1 MLRSILTTFQH
12 QRSKIV
18 LLCCIALAILLF
30 SKLMIQ
36 HIWTYKNVI
45 ATTPATKPANTL
57 LQTIIDSYNSS
68 HTLSKLQM
76 AEVRTFDE
84 GASSDSGE
92 SYNFAVIAPGTPI
105 PNGFE
110 VIASLNEEKVVLV
123 CYKENHFGQLQ
134 EISNATINIVHI
146 NDYDEGVL
154 RKLLD
159 FFETPDQ
166 RNKIYVISLENF
178 LESKILP
185 NRAVYAFFLNP
196 FSSTSNTIFKT
207 RLQKLHDKLHVTE
220 IDLAELVD
228 YSPLFFSST
237 LKKGELNIH
246 PLLPSEDIDTVS
258 AYTYLVARTSV
269 SEEVISRILTSL
281 NASKKLIHDKVARN
295 ALLNVEGISE
305 AKNIAFHRGYK
316 KFLSGEN
323 ESFFQKNSDT
333 IYILGVVVAVISSFI
348 YSNYKERKRKAD
360 ESHTEI
366 LEAFEDL
373 EKDWDEDISSEDKQ
387 KFWKQKRFYP
397 ISSSIKVIKK
407 PF

>member
-1 MLRSILTTFQH
+1 
-12 QRSKIV
+12 V
-18 LLCCIALAILLF
+18 
-30 SKLMIQ
+30 IQ

-123 CYKENHFGQLQ
+123 SHKENHFGQLQ

-178 LESKILP
+178 LESKMLP
-185 NRAVYAFFLNP
+185 NRMVYAFFLNP
-196 FSSTSNTIFKT
+196 FSSTSNAIFKT
-207 RLQKLHDKLHVTE
+207 RLQKLHDKLDVTE

-258 AYTYLVARTSV
+258 AYFTTVHLFP
-269 SEEVISRILTSL
+269 
-281 NASKKLIHDKVARN
+281 SK
-295 ALLNVEGISE
+295 
-305 AKNIAFHRGYK
+305 
-316 KFLSGEN
+316 
-323 ESFFQKNSDT
+323 
-333 IYILGVVVAVISSFI
+333 
-348 YSNYKERKRKAD
+348 
-360 ESHTEI
+360 
-366 LEAFEDL
+366 
-373 EKDWDEDISSEDKQ
+373 W
-387 KFWKQKRFYP
+387 
-397 ISSSIKVIKK
+397 
-407 PF
+407 